1 MKLYAEIAF
10 PLPINQYFLYEVPT
24 IWADKAKV
32 GSRVL
37 VSFHNRT
44 LTGFI
49 LRLKKRRPTSTF
61 ITKEIIEVLD
71 EKPIFSSSI
80 LLFTQKLSEYYY
92 SSLGELLQAALPS
105 GYILKSKQEVFITD
119 KGKKELKRN
128 ELSVEEK
135 KLLNLYM
142 KSPYSETY
150 VKRNTGIKNVSALRM
165 RLETKGLLRIKRTI
179 RKVTPK
185 TLTPSDLIP
194 TQLEM
199 DFSLDAELFQSAQ
212 KISSFVGKDVFSSF
226 FLFGSSN
233 KREPIYFSLIKKN
246 MALKKSTLF
255 LVPEISLTE
264 TFKNKVKNRFGERA
278 ALIHSQM
285 TQKQRVFEWQRIKDG
300 DAHIVVGPRSALFA
314 PLENLALIIIDEEQD
329 ESYYQKENP
338 TYDARQGGWIR
349 AQQESALLIYG
360 SSMPSVERYFHAKQ
374 QKYLVPLSKV
384 ERPYRA
390 SIIESRQNKWNIDS
404 RVRQRISENLKHD
417 NRVLI
422 FFNRRGYA
430 PFLICSDCSSIPRC
444 ARCDIG
450 LTYHKNEQKMVCN
463 YCGFTVPEFN
473 RCQECGR
480 KIIFGKSIGIEA
492 IEEELQSLLPQAKIS
507 SFNLDAVRNKK
518 EQEKVIE
525 RFSAGEIDILLGT
538 QLLLHQRDLPPVS
551 LVVAL
556 FPETSL
562 SLSDF
567 RASQRTFQKLS
578 QMTSFLKQEPQS
590 EFLIQTSFSPHFSIL
605 NAAESDFHSFYN
617 QELKYRR
624 MMKYPPFASMV
635 EILFYGE
642 NLRVLAKNSRKFLS
656 LIKGLSDRVEVLGP
670 AFAPVSR
677 VRGQNR
683 VQVILKSN
691 EKRELDRILSHSLP
705 HIKIRKSVYVY
716 ENFG

>member
-1 MKLYAEIAF
+1 MKLYAEIVF
-10 PLPINQYFLYEVPT
+10 PLPINQKFLYEVPAVWT
-24 IWADKAKV
+24 DKAKV

-49 LRLKKRRPTSTF
+49 LGLKKRRPASTF
-61 ITKEIIEVLD
+61 KTKEIFEVLD
-71 EKPIFSSSI
+71 ENPIFSSSI
-80 LLFTQKLSEYYY
+80 LMFTKKLSEYYY
-92 SSLGELLQAALPS
+92 SSLGELLQAALPA
-105 GYILKSKQEVFITD
+105 GYVLKSKQEVLITD
-119 KGKKELKRN
+119 KGKKALMGN

-142 KSPYSETY
+142 KGPYSEQY
-150 VKRNTGIKNVSALRM
+150 VKRNTGLKNVSVQRM
-165 RLETKGLLRIKRTI
+165 RLETKGLVRIEKTI
-179 RKVTPK
+179 RKATQK
-185 TLTPSDLIP
+185 TLTLSDKTP
-194 TQLEM
+194 AQLEM

-212 KISSFVGKDVFSSF
+212 KISSFLGKDVFSSF
-226 FLFGSSN
+226 FLFGPSN
-233 KREPIYFSLIKKN
+233 KREPIYFNLIKKN

-264 TFKNKVKNRFGERA
+264 TFKNKMKKRFGERA

-285 TQKQRVFEWQRIKDG
+285 TQKQRVFEWQRIKEG
-300 DAHIVVGPRSALFA
+300 DTHIVVGPRSALFA
-314 PLENLALIIIDEEQD
+314 PLENLSLIIIDEEQD

-360 SSMPSVERYFHAKQ
+360 SSMPSIERYFHAVQ
-374 QKYLVPLSKV
+374 QKYLMPLSK
-384 ERPYRA
+384 EKRPYRA
-390 SIIESRQNKWNIDS
+390 RIIENRLKKWNIDS
-404 RVRQRISENLKHD
+404 RVRQRISENLKQK
-417 NRVLI
+417 NRILI

-430 PFLICSDCSSIPRC
+430 PFLICSHCSSVPRC
-444 ARCDIG
+444 TRCDIG
-450 LTYHKNEQKMVCN
+450 LTYYKIEQKMICN
-463 YCGFTVPEFN
+463 YCGYTVPEFN
-473 RCQECGR
+473 RCPECGR

-492 IEEELQSLLPQAKIS
+492 IEEELHRFLPQAKIF

-538 QLLLHQRDLPPVS
+538 QLLVHQRDLPPVS
-551 LVVAL
+551 LVIAL

-578 QMTSFLKQEPQS
+578 QMASFLKQEPKS
-590 EFLIQTSFSPHFSIL
+590 EFLLQTSFSPHFSIRH
-605 NAAESDFHSFYN
+605 AAESDFLSFYN

-624 MMKYPPFASMV
+624 LMKYPPFASMV
-635 EILFYGE
+635 EILFFSE

-656 LIKGLSDRVEVLGP
+656 LIEGHSDQIEVLGP

-683 VQVILKSN
+683 VQIILKSKK
-691 EKRELDRILSHSLP
+691 KRELDKILSDSLH

-716 ENFG
+716 DDFK

>member
-1 MKLYAEIAF
+1 MK
-10 PLPINQYFLYEVPT
+10 
-24 IWADKAKV
+24 K
-32 GSRVL
+32 
-37 VSFHNRT
+37 
-44 LTGFI
+44 
-49 LRLKKRRPTSTF
+49 
-61 ITKEIIEVLD
+61 
-71 EKPIFSSSI
+71 
-80 LLFTQKLSEYYY
+80 
-92 SSLGELLQAALPS
+92 
-105 GYILKSKQEVFITD
+105 
-119 KGKKELKRN
+119 
-128 ELSVEEK
+128 
-135 KLLNLYM
+135 
-142 KSPYSETY
+142 
-150 VKRNTGIKNVSALRM
+150 
-165 RLETKGLLRIKRTI
+165 
-179 RKVTPK
+179 
-185 TLTPSDLIP
+185 
-194 TQLEM
+194 
-199 DFSLDAELFQSAQ
+199 
-212 KISSFVGKDVFSSF
+212 
-226 FLFGSSN
+226 
-233 KREPIYFSLIKKN
+233 
-246 MALKKSTLF
+246 
-255 LVPEISLTE
+255 
-264 TFKNKVKNRFGERA
+264 RFGESA

-285 TQKQRVFEWQRIKDG
+285 TQKQRVSEWQRIKEG
-300 DAHIVVGPRSALFA
+300 DTHIVVGPRSALFA

-360 SSMPSVERYFHAKQ
+360 SSMPSVERYFHAEQ
-374 QKYLVPLSKV
+374 QKYLVPLSKG

-390 SIIESRQNKWNIDS
+390 SIVESRMNKWNIDS
-404 RVRQRISENLKHD
+404 RIQQRISESLKH
-417 NRVLI
+417 NHRVLI

-430 PFLICSDCSSIPRC
+430 PFLICSNCSSIPRC
-444 ARCDIG
+444 SRCDIG
-450 LTYHKNEQKMVCN
+450 LTYHKNEQKMICN

-473 RCQECGR
+473 RCPECGR

-492 IEEELQSLLPQAKIS
+492 IEEELHSLLPQAKIS

-525 RFSAGEIDILLGT
+525 RFSAGKIDILIGT
-538 QLLLHQRDLPPVS
+538 QLLLHQKDLPPVS

-590 EFLIQTSFSPHFSIL
+590 EFLIQTSYSPHFSIL
-605 NAAESDFHSFYN
+605 NAAENDFFSFYN

-624 MMKYPPFASMV
+624 MMKYPPFSSMV
-635 EILFYGE
+635 EILFYSE

-691 EKRELDRILSHSLP
+691 EKRELDRILSDSLH

-716 ENFG
+716 G